1 MNKAYSLIDIT
12 KAVTADN
19 GDVTITGI
27 ASTPEPDRS
36 SDIVEPNGAKFKLP
50 MPFLWQHDMTDP
62 IGTINAAKQTPNG
75 IEIVATI
82 KPVTTRIKSY
92 AELIKAGLV
101 RGLSIG
107 FRPLKYKQIK
117 GGGVH
122 YTEYEW
128 YELSAV
134 TIPANAAANITNV
147 KRFDSEPLS
156 LEQMAKESSAL
167 PKIEKSETP
176 RLNKA
181 KLTLIKLGK

>member
-1 MNKAYSLIDIT
+1 VKKAYSLIDIT
-12 KAVTADN
+12 KAVTSDN

-27 ASTPEPDRS
+27 ASHIEPDRS
-36 SDIVEPNGAKFKLP
+36 SDVVEPNGAQFKLP
-50 MPFLWQHDMTDP
+50 MPLLWQHDHSDP
-62 IGTINAAKQTPNG
+62 IGTINTAKQTPTG
-75 IEIVATI
+75 IEIVAVI

-122 YTEYEW
+122 YTS
-128 YELSAV
+128 YELYEVSAV
-134 TIPANAAANITNV
+134 TIPANALASITNV
-147 KRFDSEPLS
+147 KRFDSEPVQLDT
-156 LEQMAKESSAL
+156 LVFESNAL
-167 PKIEKSETP
+167 PKSEKSETP

-181 KLTLIKLGK
+181 KLTLIKLGL

>member
-12 KAVTADN
+12 KAVTADG

-27 ASTPEPDRS
+27 ASTIQPDRS
-36 SDIVEPNGAKFKLP
+36 NDIVDPSGAKFKLP
-50 MPFLWQHDMTDP
+50 MPLLWQHDHTDP
-62 IGTINAAKQTPNG
+62 IGVINKARQTPNG
-75 IEIVATI
+75 IEIEATI
-82 KPVTTRIKSY
+82 KPVTSKIKSY
-92 AELIKAGLV
+92 VDMIKAGLV

-122 YTEYEW
+122 YTEFEW
-128 YELSAV
+128 YELSCV
-134 TIPANAAANITNV
+134 TLPCNAESNITNV